1 MERDDRSWSRS
12 AGDPGAEPDR
22 LADEL
27 PPEMARFLEAQY
39 QAMQRSLD
47 QALEQRL
54 QDVRPALPRPGG
66 VAAGGRQVG
75 RLGSLLVRFRPEIYF
90 ALTLALVGLLW
101 FIGRGGSPEAGPPP
115 EDGGARGEGEETG
128 GSPEPAAGGTPT
140 PSLRPPESLTAVRE
154 DSDGA
159 WRRIVE
165 ADRDRFA
172 QWLRALSEARGL
184 DPSGVSEGQK
194 RRFREYA
201 EAASGTDRLSDEL
214 LGYARLGLFE
224 YVYGL
229 FERTRWSSNS
239 PRFQVTLSYT
249 GYDPTLLQGL
259 LEELELAQVFPGAA
273 GPQDP
278 ALQVAVLARRM
289 AGELPRER

>member
-75 RLGSLLVRFRPEIYF
+75 RVGSLLVRFRPEIYF

-201 EAASGTDRLSDEL
+201 ETASGPDRLSDEL

-224 YVYGL
+224 YV
-229 FERTRWSSNS
+229 
-239 PRFQVTLSYT
+239 
-249 GYDPTLLQGL
+249 
-259 LEELELAQVFPGAA
+259 
-273 GPQDP
+273 
-278 ALQVAVLARRM
+278 
-289 AGELPRER
+289 